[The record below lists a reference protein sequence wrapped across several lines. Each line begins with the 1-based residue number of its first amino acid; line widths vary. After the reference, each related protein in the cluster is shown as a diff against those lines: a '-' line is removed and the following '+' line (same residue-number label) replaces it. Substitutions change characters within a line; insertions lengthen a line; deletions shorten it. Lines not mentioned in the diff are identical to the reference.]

1 MKDVFIHFID
11 YIITEI
17 ELFENKVLR
26 SKFENSNFFV
36 YEIMI
41 PKLNE
46 FKSLFEAS
54 GLLWILFTNS
64 LVVIFL

>member
-17 ELFENKVLR
+17 GLFENKVLR

-41 PKLNE
+41 P
-46 FKSLFEAS
+46 
-54 GLLWILFTNS
+54 
-64 LVVIFL
+64 